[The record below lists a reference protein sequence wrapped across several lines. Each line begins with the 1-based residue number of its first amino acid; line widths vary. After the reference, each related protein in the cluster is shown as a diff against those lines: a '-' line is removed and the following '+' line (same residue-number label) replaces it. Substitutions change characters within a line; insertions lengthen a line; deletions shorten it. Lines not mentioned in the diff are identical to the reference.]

1 MKANDR
7 VTSDADPLFYLKYLN
22 IHVGSPDVEEGFG
35 ITKAISP
42 HEVRILLNKYT
53 YC

>member
-7 VTSDADPLFYLKYLN
+7 ITSDADPLFYLKYLN
-22 IHVGSPDVEEGFG
+22 IHVGTPDIEEGFG

-42 HEVRILLNKYT
+42 HEVRLAYV
-53 YC
+53 